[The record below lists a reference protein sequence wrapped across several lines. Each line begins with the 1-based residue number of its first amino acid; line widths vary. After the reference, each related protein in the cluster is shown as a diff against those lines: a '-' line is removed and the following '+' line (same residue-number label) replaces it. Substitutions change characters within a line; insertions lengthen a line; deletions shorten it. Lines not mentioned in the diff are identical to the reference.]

1 MIRSIE
7 FENSLGAVLKLDL
20 SSIESSSGLWVKS
33 IKGLGP
39 GKADI
44 HVTDLASSDGGIYNS
59 SRSQTRNIT
68 LTLGVVDY
76 GAGKT
81 YKSVEDNRR
90 NSYKWFGKKNS
101 LRITVNTDKI
111 SLYTDGYVES
121 NEPDIF
127 NKQETM
133 SISIICPD
141 PNWYNKTGGQ
151 IIEFSSAD
159 DEFEFPMEFEVTL
172 DNPFVEGKTYYE
184 YDEDNHIHFIT
195 KDEQR
200 VGGKTYYL
208 EKTYHTEDMSI
219 YEVLVDDEGLSNESV
234 DKLAEWSVSTD
245 TEFLPGMEYYEKTF
259 FETEDS
265 SFDPNK
271 DYYEK
276 IGEQYVL
283 TEDESMDP
291 NKTYYETNNI
301 YYLTNDF
308 TFQNGKTYYKYL
320 NLIEFAELLDIVEKS
335 IKYDGEVETGIT
347 ITVSI
352 FDEVVGLKFYKL
364 DTEETLEIDDSLI
377 DGGLG
382 SGDTITISTINGNK
396 YASLLRNGSYI
407 NILNALGK
415 NPDWFKLHKGESNVF
430 SYSADTGEDKIS
442 VTISYILAY
451 EGI

>member
-44 HVTDLASSDGGIYNS
+44 NVTDLASSDGGIYNS

-76 GAGKT
+76 GSGKT
-81 YKSVEDNRR
+81 YKSVEENRR
-90 NSYKWFGKKNS
+90 NSYKWFGKKNK
-101 LRITVNTDKI
+101 LRITVNTDRI

-151 IIEFSSAD
+151 LIEFSSAD

-172 DNPFVEGKTYYE
+172 DNPFVAGKVYYE
-184 YDEDNHIHFIT
+184 YDDENHVHFIT

-208 EKTYHTEDMSI
+208 EKTYHTEDLSI

-234 DKLAEWSVSTD
+234 DKLTEWTVSTD
-245 TEFLPGMEYYEKTF
+245 TEFLPGIEYYEK
-259 FETEDS
+259 
-265 SFDPNK
+265 
-271 DYYEK
+271 
-276 IGEQYVL
+276 
-283 TEDESMDP
+283 DE
-291 NKTYYETNNI
+291 NNI

-308 TFQNGKTYYKYL
+308 TLQNGKTYYKYL
-320 NLIEFAELLDIVEKS
+320 NLIEFANLLDIVEKS
-335 IKYDGEVETGIT
+335 IRYDGEVETGIT

-352 FDEVVGLKFYKL
+352 FDEVTGLKFYKL
-364 DTEETLEIDDSLI
+364 DTEETLAIDDALI

-382 SGDTITISTINGNK
+382 SGDTITISTVNGNK
-396 YASLLRNGSYI
+396 YASLLRNGAYV

-415 NPDWFKLHKGESNVF
+415 NPDWFKLHKGESNIF
-430 SYSADTGEDKIS
+430 SYSADVGEDKIS

-451 EGI
+451 EGV